1 MFGTLL
7 KKFITLTVLHNF
19 YRDKLATIN
28 RYLTRPAAKI
38 TEARFYRLLHYA
50 TVKGRLAVSGTN
62 CLKYGA
68 NCILRSLHGSVKSKL
83 RQNTSPRISTAI
95 VPPYFSTTVFME
107 SMP

>member
-1 MFGTLL
+1 M
-7 KKFITLTVLHNF
+7 HNV
-19 YRDKLATIN
+19 YRDKLATIY
-28 RYLTRPAAKI
+28 RYLTIPAAKI

-68 NCILRSLHGSVKSKL
+68 NCILRSLHGSGKSKL
-83 RQNTSPRISTAI
+83 RQNTSPLISTAI